1 MADVRRI
8 FIKLWRSYSIAPVVL
23 LVGIVLSLL
32 TPRFLQVGNL
42 LNVLTNASVVAIVG
56 LGMTLAIAGGMFDL
70 SVASTAAFAGCIAF
84 NLIPTFGVGVG
95 VLGGLIVGA
104 IIGGL
109 NGLIIT
115 ELRVPAFIATLGMA
129 GVVKGATLIY
139 TNGRDIYL
147 YGRPEVKILSAGYM
161 PLMLALGTGLLLA
174 LVISHARFGRR
185 ILAVGSNLASAR
197 RSGVRVEQVIW
208 GIFAIVG
215 ATAALSGMIISA
227 QVLTA
232 NARLGAGLELSAISV
247 VVIGGTALTGGRASL
262 LGTLLGSL
270 LVAMINNGLNLLN
283 VPIFYQNLT
292 VGVLL
297 LGALAIGVE
306 RGSNPLMMLRRQ
318 V

>member
-139 TNGRDIYL
+139 TNGRDLYL

-161 PLMLALGTGLLLA
+161 PLMLALGTGVLLA

-306 RGSNPLMMLRRQ
+306 RGSNPLLMLRRQ

>member
-1 MADVRRI
+1 
-8 FIKLWRSYSIAPVVL
+8 
-23 LVGIVLSLL
+23 
-32 TPRFLQVGNL
+32 
-42 LNVLTNASVVAIVG
+42 
-56 LGMTLAIAGGMFDL
+56 MTLAIAGGMFDL

-95 VLGGLIVGA
+95 VLGGLIAGA

-139 TNGRDIYL
+139 TNGRDLYL

-161 PLMLALGTGLLLA
+161 PLMLALGTGVLLA

-306 RGSNPLMMLRRQ
+306 RGSNPLLMLRRQ

>member
-1 MADVRRI
+1 MTDVRRKLV
-8 FIKLWRSYSIAPVVL
+8 KLWRSYSIAVVVL
-23 LVGIVLSLL
+23 LVGMVLSIL
-32 TPRFLQVGNL
+32 TPRFFRVENL
-42 LNVLTNASVVAIVG
+42 LSVVTNASVVAIVG

-95 VLGGLIVGA
+95 VLGGLVAGA
-104 IIGGL
+104 IIGWL

-129 GVVKGATLIY
+129 SVVKGATLIY

-147 YGRPEVKILSAGYM
+147 YGRPDVKILSAGYM
-161 PLMLALGTGLLLA
+161 PLILALGTGLLLA
-174 LVISHARFGRR
+174 LVISHTRFGRR

-197 RSGVRVEQVIW
+197 RSGVRVELVIW

-215 ATAALSGMIISA
+215 ATAALSGMIVSA

-232 NARLGAGLELSAISV
+232 NARLNVGLELSAISV
-247 VVIGGTALTGGRASL
+247 VVVGGTALTGGRASL

-297 LGALAIGVE
+297 LGALAISIE
-306 RGSNPLMMLRRQ
+306 RGFNPLTALRRK

>member
-95 VLGGLIVGA
+95 VLGGLIAGA

-306 RGSNPLMMLRRQ
+306 RGSNPLMLLRRQ

>member
-1 MADVRRI
+1 MVGVRRI
-8 FIKLWRSYSIAPVVL
+8 FMRFWRSYSIALVVL
-23 LVGIVLSLL
+23 LVGIVLSVL
-32 TPRFLQVGNL
+32 TPRFFRVENL
-42 LNVLTNASVVAIVG
+42 LSVVTNASVVAIVG

-95 VLGGLIVGA
+95 VLGGLIAGA
-104 IIGGL
+104 IIGWL

-129 GVVKGATLIY
+129 SVVKGATLIY

-147 YGRPEVKILSAGYM
+147 YGRPDVKILSAGYM
-161 PLMLALGTGLLLA
+161 PLILALGTGLLLA
-174 LVISHARFGRR
+174 LVISHTRFGRR
-185 ILAVGSNLASAR
+185 ILAVGSNLPSAR
-197 RSGVRVEQVIW
+197 RSGVRVEWVIC
-208 GIFAIVG
+208 GIFAIIG
-215 ATAALSGMIISA
+215 ATAALSGMIVSA

-232 NARLGAGLELSAISV
+232 NARLNVGLELSAISV
-247 VVIGGTALTGGRASL
+247 VVVGGTALTGGRASL

-297 LGALAIGVE
+297 LGALAISIE
-306 RGSNPLMMLRRQ
+306 RGFNPLMMLRRQ
-318 V
+318 A

>member
-95 VLGGLIVGA
+95 VLGGLIAGA

-139 TNGRDIYL
+139 TNGRDLYL

-161 PLMLALGTGLLLA
+161 PLMLALGTGVLLA
-174 LVISHARFGRR
+174 LVISHVRFGRR

-232 NARLGAGLELSAISV
+232 NARLGVGLELSAISV

-306 RGSNPLMMLRRQ
+306 RGSNPLMLLRRQ

>member
-104 IIGGL
+104 IIGEL

-139 TNGRDIYL
+139 TNGRDLYL

>member
-318 V
+318 A

>member
-139 TNGRDIYL
+139 TNGRDLYL

-161 PLMLALGTGLLLA
+161 PLMLALGTGVLLA

-232 NARLGAGLELSAISV
+232 NARLGVGLELSAISV

>member
-139 TNGRDIYL
+139 TNGRDLYL

-161 PLMLALGTGLLLA
+161 PLMLALGTGVLLA

-232 NARLGAGLELSAISV
+232 NARLGVGLELSAISV

-297 LGALAIGVE
+297 LGALAISIE
-306 RGSNPLMMLRRQ
+306 RGFNPLMMLRRQ